1 MAVPFHSTP
10 EVRAGVTGR
19 SSFIRKP
26 VMRPRRYRLR
36 LYVRAARS
44 ILWALNR
51 LSDWEIN
58 RMYPDADAGID
69 TRTQC

>member
-1 MAVPFHSTP
+1 
-10 EVRAGVTGR
+10 
-19 SSFIRKP
+19 
-26 VMRPRRYRLR
+26 MRPRRYRLR
-36 LYVRAARS
+36 LYVATARS